1 MKLPKV
7 SAVLAAAA
15 LAPTVLFPSMASA
28 AEQPKPVGVSG
39 PDTAADTTEDGGSQE
54 AADRAEV
61 RRILA
66 DKDAGIS
73 VHEAAAKVVD
83 GTAAELRQFLEV
95 GLPNAR
101 IIDDR
106 VKAAQFLSVGGPAVK
121 AAAEKALKSGS
132 PEAVRK
138 FLTEGQF
145 VARAEDDDRAEV
157 RRILADKDAGI
168 SVHEFAAKVVD
179 GTAAELRQ
187 FLEVGLPRARSIDDL
202 VKTAQILSAG
212 GPAVQAAA
220 NKAMSSNSP
229 EAVRK
234 FLAEGQHTA
243 RAEDDRAEVQRI
255 LADKDAGISVH
266 EAAAKVVNGTA
277 AELRQF
283 MEVGLPN
290 ARAVDD
296 RVKAFQVLAVGGRAV
311 KAAAEAALRTGSPE
325 AVRKFLTEGQHTARA
340 EDDRVEILIL
350 IADKEV
356 GPRVFAGAQKALGGT
371 PADLRRF
378 LEVDLA
384 GLRESDNR
392 VKVSQA
398 LETGGPAV
406 KKAAGA
412 ALEGSYADVLAFLKE
427 GWSKARAE
435 DEANAAAA
443 RPTSPVQGQN
453 AGQTVQTASGAGTVA
468 NPAPAVVPAVA
479 LAKVT
484 GTTATTGTAAETSG
498 PLAATGVDESV
509 RWEAGGA
516 AAAVAAGAA
525 LVAVSRRRRAA
536 E

>member
-83 GTAAELRQFLEV
+83 GTAAELRQFMEV

-453 AGQTVQTASGAGTVA
+453 AGQTASGAGTVA

>member
-1 MKLPKV
+1 
-7 SAVLAAAA
+7 
-15 LAPTVLFPSMASA
+15 
-28 AEQPKPVGVSG
+28 
-39 PDTAADTTEDGGSQE
+39 
-54 AADRAEV
+54 DRAEV

-83 GTAAELRQFLEV
+83 GTAAELRQFL
-95 GLPNAR
+95 
-101 IIDDR
+101 
-106 VKAAQFLSVGGPAVK
+106 
-121 AAAEKALKSGS
+121 
-132 PEAVRK
+132 
-138 FLTEGQF
+138 
-145 VARAEDDDRAEV
+145 
-157 RRILADKDAGI
+157 
-168 SVHEFAAKVVD
+168 
-179 GTAAELRQ
+179 
-187 FLEVGLPRARSIDDL
+187 
-202 VKTAQILSAG
+202 
-212 GPAVQAAA
+212 
-220 NKAMSSNSP
+220 
-229 EAVRK
+229 
-234 FLAEGQHTA
+234 
-243 RAEDDRAEVQRI
+243 
-255 LADKDAGISVH
+255 
-266 EAAAKVVNGTA
+266 
-277 AELRQF
+277 
-283 MEVGLPN
+283 EVGLPN

-325 AVRKFLTEGQHTARA
+325 AVRKFLAEGQHTARA

-392 VKVSQA
+392 VKVSQI
-398 LETGGPAV
+398 LETGGPAA

-453 AGQTVQTASGAGTVA
+453 AGQTVQTANGAGTVA

-484 GTTATTGTAAETSG
+484 GTTATTGTTAETSG